1 MSDVPMMDVVAYANM
16 YKYLPPYK
24 YLTLPRTSGVS
35 THSLEARQMGLGLR
49 SGGRANLEVG
59 LAGVRRLGSKLGS
72 QAKVG
77 HSGHSLITRGTV
89 KLIATWNTTD
99 EPQYIS

>member
-1 MSDVPMMDVVAYANM
+1 M

-35 THSLEARQMGLGLR
+35 TQARQMGLGLR
-49 SGGRANLEVG
+49 SGGRATLEVG

-77 HSGHSLITRGTV
+77 NSGHSLITKGTIN
-89 KLIATWNTTD
+89 LLATWNTTD

>member
-1 MSDVPMMDVVAYANM
+1 MDVVAYANM
-16 YKYLPPYK
+16 QKYLPPYK

-35 THSLEARQMGLGLR
+35 TQARQMGLGLR
-49 SGGRANLEVG
+49 SGGRATLEVG

>member
-1 MSDVPMMDVVAYANM
+1 MDVVAYANM
-16 YKYLPPYK
+16 QKYLPPYK

-35 THSLEARQMGLGLR
+35 TQARQMGLGLR
-49 SGGRANLEVG
+49 SGGRATLEVG

-77 HSGHSLITRGTV
+77 HSGHSGHSLITKGTIN
-89 KLIATWNTTD
+89 LIATWNTTD